1 VLSFTTNNC
10 GTNSTLHF
18 TITYPSPVPANA
30 KYYSPIGMRCPT
42 QSSVATRSVLT
53 TPTTVWATATWLI
66 QA

>member
-30 KYYSPIGMRCPT
+30 KYYKYGPEFGGSHPPAAGT
-42 QSSVATRSVLT
+42 GL
-53 TPTTVWATATWLI
+53 
-66 QA
+66 